1 MPPKTDILVTVFGAG
16 GFLGRYVAQS
26 LLKTGVR
33 IRAAERD
40 PRRAWFLKPLGPLG
54 QFQAVRADVTDKAS
68 VAAAVQGAD
77 AVINLVGILK
87 GPFHSIHV
95 DGARNVAGAAA
106 AAGVPALVHVS
117 AIGADPEAESRYGRT
132 KGEGEVA
139 VRAAFPAATIIRPS
153 IAFGQEDNFV
163 NRFANM
169 ARFMPILPVI
179 RPAWKLQPV
188 HAADLGKAIALAALD
203 PQNHAGRTYEL
214 GGPNVMTMAEL
225 NKWICDTTGRHRPL
239 ALLPDPVGKAIAR
252 LTGWLPMAPI
262 TWDQWL
268 MMSRDNVAS
277 GPGFAAF
284 GLHPAPLAAVAPA
297 WLVPFRRHG
306 RFGKAQPSQGG
317 SYS

>member
-40 PRRAWFLKPLGPLG
+40 PRRAWYLKPLGGLG
-54 QFQAVRADVTDKAS
+54 QVQFVRADVTDPAS
-68 VAAAVQGAD
+68 VAAAVQGSD

-87 GPFHSIHV
+87 GAFQAVHV
-95 DGARNVAGAAA
+95 NGARNVAGAAA
-106 AAGVPALVHVS
+106 AAGVPALVHIS
-117 AIGADPEAESRYGRT
+117 AIGADPESESNYGRT
-132 KGEGEVA
+132 KGEGEDA
-139 VRAAFPAATIIRPS
+139 VRAAFPDATIIRPS
-153 IAFGQEDNFV
+153 IAFGQEDDFI
-163 NRFANM
+163 NRFARM
-169 ARFMPILPVI
+169 ARLMPILPVI

-203 PQNHAGRTYEL
+203 PGTHAGRTYEL

-225 NKWICDTTGRHRPL
+225 NRFICDTTGRKRPL
-239 ALLPDPVGKAIAR
+239 AELPDPIGKAIAR
-252 LTGWLPMAPI
+252 VTGWLPMAPL

-268 MMSRDNVAS
+268 MLQTDNVAT
-277 GPGFAAF
+277 GPGFDAF
-284 GLHPAPLAAVAPA
+284 GLHPAPLEAVAPA

-306 RFGKAQPSQGG
+306 RFAKA
-317 SYS
+317 

>member
-16 GFLGRYVAQS
+16 GFLGRYAAQS

-33 IRAAERD
+33 LRAAERD
-40 PRRAWFLKPLGPLG
+40 PRRAWFLRPLGPLG
-54 QFQAVRADVTDKAS
+54 QFQSVRADLTDKAA

-77 AVINLVGILK
+77 AVVNLVGILK

-95 DGARNVAGAAA
+95 DGARNVAEAAA

-132 KGEGEVA
+132 KGEGEQA

-153 IAFGQEDNFV
+153 IAFGQEDNFI
-163 NRFANM
+163 NRFARM

-179 RPAWKLQPV
+179 RPSWKLQPV

-203 PQNHAGRTYEL
+203 PKRHASQTYEL

-225 NKWICDTTGRHRPL
+225 NRWVCEATGRGRPL
-239 ALLPDPVGKAIAR
+239 AELPDPVGKAIAR
-252 LTGWLPMAPI
+252 LTGWLPGAPI

-268 MMSRDNVAS
+268 MMQRDNVAS
-277 GPGFAAF
+277 GPGFEAF

-306 RFGKAQPSQGG
+306 RFAKA
-317 SYS
+317 